1 MELTPNH
8 SIGQGHIIH
17 KRTRDTQNFFQYKAP
32 YLCVNLNDPHSLPWF
47 ISLNKLNCLSIFYRQ
62 HGYREKQTS
71 LFKFATDLAKKYQID
86 FHQVNFITIPSFLGY
101 SFNPISFYLYLDHH
115 NQLVS
120 ILYEVKNTFG
130 DQVHYLSL
138 KDFDQKQFK
147 KNMYVSPFI
156 EMDCTYKIT
165 VKIPNPHQFQCFIN
179 QYNKEKDQIFYA
191 SIDLPLA
198 PLTKAQGFLFFL
210 TNIFGSLKAIAL
222 IHVQA
227 LKLFFKKSHFF
238 KYSKRIKDKL
248 YLD

>member
-165 VKIPNPHQFQCFIN
+165 VKIPNPHRFQCFIN

-227 LKLFFKKSHFF
+227 IKLFFKKSNFF
-238 KYSKRIKDKL
+238 KYSQRIKDKL

>member
-71 LFKFATDLAKKYQID
+71 LFKFSTDLAKKYQID

-165 VKIPNPHQFQCFIN
+165 VKIPNPHRFQCFIN

-238 KYSKRIKDKL
+238 KYSQRIKDKL

>member
-165 VKIPNPHQFQCFIN
+165 VKIPNPHRFQCFIN

-238 KYSKRIKDKL
+238 KYSQRIKDKL

>member
-47 ISLNKLNCLSIFYRQ
+47 ISLNKLNCLSIFFRQ

-165 VKIPNPHQFQCFIN
+165 VKIPNPHRFQCFIN

-238 KYSKRIKDKL
+238 KYSQRIKDKL

>member
-165 VKIPNPHQFQCFIN
+165 VKIPNPHRFQCFIN
-179 QYNKEKDQIFYA
+179 QYNKEEDQIFYA
-191 SIDLPLA
+191 SIDLPLT
-198 PLTKAQGFLFFL
+198 PLTKLQGFLFFL
-210 TNIFGSLKAIAL
+210 SNIFGSLKAIAL
-222 IHVQA
+222 IHFQA
-227 LKLFFKKSHFF
+227 LKLFIKKSHFF
-238 KYSKRIKDKL
+238 KYSQRIKDKL

>member
-165 VKIPNPHQFQCFIN
+165 VKIPNPHRFQCFIN
-179 QYNKEKDQIFYA
+179 QYSKEKDQIFYA

-227 LKLFFKKSHFF
+227 IKLFFKKSHFF
-238 KYSKRIKDKL
+238 KYSQRIKDNL

>member
-47 ISLNKLNCLSIFYRQ
+47 TSLNKLNCLSIFYRQ

-138 KDFDQKQFK
+138 NDFDQKQFK

-165 VKIPNPHQFQCFIN
+165 VKIPNPHRFQCFIN
-179 QYNKEKDQIFYA
+179 QYSKEKDQIFYA

-238 KYSKRIKDKL
+238 KYSQRIKDKL

>member
-165 VKIPNPHQFQCFIN
+165 VKIRNPHRFQCFIN
-179 QYNKEKDQIFYA
+179 QYNKEEDQIFYA
-191 SIDLPLA
+191 SIDLPLT
-198 PLTKAQGFLFFL
+198 PLTKLQGFLFFL
-210 TNIFGSLKAIAL
+210 SNIFGSLKAIAL

-227 LKLFFKKSHFF
+227 LKLFIKKSHFF
-238 KYSKRIKDKL
+238 KYSQRIKDKL

>member
-101 SFNPISFYLYLDHH
+101 KFKSISFYLYLDHR

-165 VKIPNPHQFQCFIN
+165 VKLLNPHRFQCFIN

-238 KYSKRIKDKL
+238 KYSQRIKDKL

>member
-1 MELTPNH
+1 
-8 SIGQGHIIH
+8 
-17 KRTRDTQNFFQYKAP
+17 
-32 YLCVNLNDPHSLPWF
+32 
-47 ISLNKLNCLSIFYRQ
+47 
-62 HGYREKQTS
+62 
-71 LFKFATDLAKKYQID
+71 LAKKYQID

-101 SFNPISFYLYLDHH
+101 SFNPISFYLYLDRR

-138 KDFDQKQFK
+138 KDFEQKQFK

-165 VKIPNPHQFQCFIN
+165 VKIPEPHRFQCFIN
-179 QYNKEKDQIFYA
+179 QYNKEENQIFYA
-191 SIDLPLA
+191 SIDLPLT
-198 PLTKAQGFLFFL
+198 PLTSAKGFIFFL

-227 LKLFFKKSHFF
+227 LKLFLKKSHFF
-238 KYSKRIKDKL
+238 KYSQRIKDKL

>member
-1 MELTPNH
+1 MELNPNH

-165 VKIPNPHQFQCFIN
+165 VKIPNPHRFQCFIN

-238 KYSKRIKDKL
+238 KYSQRIKDKL

>member
-156 EMDCTYKIT
+156 EMDCAYKIT
-165 VKIPNPHQFQCFIN
+165 VKIPNPHRFQCFIN

-210 TNIFGSLKAIAL
+210 TNIFGSLKTIAL

-227 LKLFFKKSHFF
+227 LKLFFKKSNFF
-238 KYSKRIKDKL
+238 KYSQRIKDKL

>member
-17 KRTRDTQNFFQYKAP
+17 KRNRDTQNFFQYKAP

-62 HGYREKQTS
+62 HGYRKKQTS

-165 VKIPNPHQFQCFIN
+165 VKIPNPHRFQCFIN
-179 QYNKEKDQIFYA
+179 QYNKEEDQIFYA
-191 SIDLPLA
+191 SIDLPLT
-198 PLTKAQGFLFFL
+198 PLTKLQGFLFFL
-210 TNIFGSLKAIAL
+210 SNIFGSLKAIAL

-227 LKLFFKKSHFF
+227 LKLFIKKSHFF
-238 KYSKRIKDKL
+238 KYSQRIKDKL

>member
-165 VKIPNPHQFQCFIN
+165 VKIPNPHRFQCFIN

-191 SIDLPLA
+191 SIDLSLA

-238 KYSKRIKDKL
+238 KYSQRIKDKL

>member
-156 EMDCTYKIT
+156 EMDCAYKIT
-165 VKIPNPHQFQCFIN
+165 VKIPNPHRFQCFIN

-227 LKLFFKKSHFF
+227 LKLFLKKATSLNIPNA
-238 KYSKRIKDKL
+238 SKIN
-248 YLD
+248 YT

>member
-138 KDFDQKQFK
+138 KDFVQKQFK

-165 VKIPNPHQFQCFIN
+165 VKIPNPHRFQCFIN

-227 LKLFFKKSHFF
+227 LKLFFKKSNFF
-238 KYSKRIKDKL
+238 KYSQRIKDKL

>member
-8 SIGQGHIIH
+8 SIGQGRIIH
-17 KRTRDTQNFFQYKAP
+17 KRTRDTQNLFKYKAP
-32 YLCVNLNDPHSLPWF
+32 YLSLNLNDPNSLPWYL
-47 ISLNKLNCLSIFYRQ
+47 SWNKFNCLSIFYRQ
-62 HGYREKQTS
+62 HGYRQKKTS
-71 LFKFATDLAKKYQID
+71 LLQFATDLAKKYQID

-101 SFNPISFYLYLDHH
+101 SFNPISFYLYLDRR

-138 KDFDQKQFK
+138 KDFEQKQFK

-165 VKIPNPHQFQCFIN
+165 VKIPEPHRFQCFIN
-179 QYNKEKDQIFYA
+179 QYNKEENQIFYA
-191 SIDLPLA
+191 SIDLPLT
-198 PLTKAQGFLFFL
+198 PLTSAKGFIFFL

-227 LKLFFKKSHFF
+227 LKLFLKKSHFF
-238 KYSKRIKDKL
+238 KYSQRIKDKL

>member
-165 VKIPNPHQFQCFIN
+165 VKIPNPHRFQCFIN

-238 KYSKRIKDKL
+238 KYSQRINDKL

>member
-17 KRTRDTQNFFQYKAP
+17 KRTRDTQNIFQYKAP

-165 VKIPNPHQFQCFIN
+165 VKIPNPHRFQCFIN

-198 PLTKAQGFLFFL
+198 PLTKLQGFLFFL
-210 TNIFGSLKAIAL
+210 SNIFGSLKAIAL

-238 KYSKRIKDKL
+238 KYSQRIKDKL

>member
-238 KYSKRIKDKL
+238 KYSQRIKDKL

>member
-62 HGYREKQTS
+62 HGYRKKQTS

-115 NQLVS
+115 NQLIS

-165 VKIPNPHQFQCFIN
+165 VKIPNPHRFQCFIN

-227 LKLFFKKSHFF
+227 LKLFFKKSNFF
-238 KYSKRIKDKL
+238 KYSQRIKDKL

>member
-8 SIGQGHIIH
+8 SIGQGHIVH

-47 ISLNKLNCLSIFYRQ
+47 ISFNKLNCLSIFYRQ
-62 HGYREKQTS
+62 HGYRDKQTS

-101 SFNPISFYLYLDHH
+101 SFNPISFYLYLDRH

-165 VKIPNPHQFQCFIN
+165 VKLPKPHRFQCFIN
-179 QYNKEKDQIFYA
+179 QYNKDEDQIFYA
-191 SIDLPLA
+191 SIDLPLT
-198 PLTKAQGFLFFL
+198 PLTKLNGFLFFL
-210 TNIFGSLKAIAL
+210 SNIFGSLKAITL

-227 LKLFFKKSHFF
+227 LKLFIKKSHFF
-238 KYSKRIKDKL
+238 KYSQRIKDKL

>member
-165 VKIPNPHQFQCFIN
+165 VKIPNPHRFQCFIN

-210 TNIFGSLKAIAL
+210 TNIFGSLKAITL

-238 KYSKRIKDKL
+238 KYSQRIKDKL